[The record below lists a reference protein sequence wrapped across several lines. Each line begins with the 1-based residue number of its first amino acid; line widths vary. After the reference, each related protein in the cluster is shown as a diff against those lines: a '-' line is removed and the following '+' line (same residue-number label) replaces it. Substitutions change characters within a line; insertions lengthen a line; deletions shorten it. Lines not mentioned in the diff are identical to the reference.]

1 MRKRLQ
7 HQQLLVE
14 VFNQLSARFKPTV
27 AVIKVI
33 IIKLIYFIILIV
45 ILFIPEMHWHLNWK
59 GILRKSRRVQGH
71 LQLFSLIISHF
82 NYILWLDFIVI
93 SISIYYLARINIVY
107 ISLVW
112 IYVMSIIF
120 TKFMSVCKPIKKL
133 TIHVH

>member
-45 ILFIPEMHWHLNWK
+45 ILFIPEMH
-59 GILRKSRRVQGH
+59 
-71 LQLFSLIISHF
+71 
-82 NYILWLDFIVI
+82 
-93 SISIYYLARINIVY
+93 
-107 ISLVW
+107 
-112 IYVMSIIF
+112 
-120 TKFMSVCKPIKKL
+120 
-133 TIHVH
+133 